1 MLHKI
6 IDNFDIDTYG
16 WFEPKDKTS
25 YDSDFILSH
34 CSDIWS
40 LWVKRETVFRFTNH
54 YHPENPLSLGM
65 RSWNFQNSTF
75 FHNHLNRLWPD
86 KERFMSLVRTYI
98 NQDKSVF
105 IDNETPHT
113 IFNPALDPE
122 NPKTITEGREA
133 RILVPSNF
141 INKDVATRVGDIYLL
156 SDACA
161 AYGLEESERLTQL
174 INGLDFNNFIALGPI
189 SRDYFLPPTNKLR
202 DPKSIIAA
210 CTLDIH
216 NAAVT
221 RAVRTAILS
230 KWPGWEELFT
240 AKDTVCLGDQ
250 PTIQAAVSRKSKAR
264 CELRRFCIALAWNL
278 NAPHDSRVEFP
289 SKFKTQYKLAIDHW
303 QTHIVPHLSTPGS
316 LIIPLHELVN
326 RLALTLNTEEEGDC
340 RSRTP
345 THGSDFTKVDT
356 RTIDKS
362 PIRSRRNHTTQ
373 EETVKPRALPTE
385 ESNNLDV
392 PPPAAIYNPCDWS
405 KQPTSTG
412 AKKYANISQE
422 FMDKVR
428 PDVAERISAASWFVP
443 HPPPLDP
450 GHLNGHLDESA
461 LTDLVAFHDPAV
473 FLSSPDTGRGEI
485 AVCVLIDASGSMSH
499 QYYYEVPADPPEYPG
514 QTVTIEEPQ
523 CRMQETMA
531 FLGGLKDGLARHSN
545 VSLMTFA
552 YHSFAAQKRSQSPEP
567 WLCPPDYINHSSS
580 EPLPVCAMV
589 PITSEE
595 DMLKLTPIGGTPT
608 ATAIYNAEQLLQAH
622 HPNSAHMIIVL
633 TDGSPCGS
641 VANPFH
647 EFKEG
652 ETFYPYFHE
661 SMEAVH
667 KVVKSITT
675 PVFCVAYGDCSEDLL
690 KKQYNPDHHFVVDR
704 PLDAVE
710 VACNLITGIGQ
721 SISR

>member
-16 WFEPKDKTS
+16 WFEPKAKES
-25 YDSDFILSH
+25 YDSNFILDH

-40 LWVKRETVFRFTNH
+40 LWVKQETIFRFTNH
-54 YHPENPLSLGM
+54 YSPENTLSLGM
-65 RSWNFQNSTF
+65 RSWNFQNSPF
-75 FHNHLNRLWPD
+75 FHNDFDRLWPD

-98 NQDKSVF
+98 SREHSIF
-105 IDNETPHT
+105 IDSTVPHT
-113 IFNPALDPE
+113 ALNPALDPA
-122 NPKTITEGREA
+122 NPKTITEQHKP

-174 INGLDFNNFIALGPI
+174 INGLDFTNFIELGPI
-189 SRDYFLPPTNKLR
+189 YNHYHLPPSNNLR

-221 RAVRTAILS
+221 RAVRTTILS

-250 PTIQAAVSRKSKAR
+250 PTMQSTVSRKSKAR

-278 NAPHDSRVEFP
+278 NAPHDSRVDFP
-289 SKFKTQYKLAIDHW
+289 SKFKTQYKFAIDYW
-303 QTHIVPHLSTPGS
+303 QTHIVPHLSTPGR
-316 LIIPLHELVN
+316 LITPLHELVN
-326 RLALTLNTEEEGDC
+326 RLALTLNTDEEADS

-345 THGSDFTKVDT
+345 INGSDFTKVDPNT
-356 RTIDKS
+356 LDKS

-405 KQPTSTG
+405 QQPRSYRNYP
-412 AKKYANISQE
+412 AISQN

-443 HPPPLDP
+443 QPPPLDP
-450 GHLNGHLDESA
+450 GHLNGQLDEAA
-461 LTDLVAFHDPAV
+461 LTDLVAFNDPAV
-473 FLSSPDTGRGEI
+473 FLSSPDMGRGQI
-485 AVCVLIDASGSMSH
+485 AVCVLIDASGSMSN
-499 QYYYEVPADPPEYPG
+499 QYSQDVPADPPEYPN
-514 QTVTIEEPQ
+514 QTVCVVEPQ

-545 VSLMTFA
+545 VSLMPFT
-552 YHSFAAQKRSQSPEP
+552 YNSCVPHKRSENVEP
-567 WLCPPDYINHSSS
+567 WLCPPDYINYSDSQTFA
-580 EPLPVCAMV
+580 VCAMIPV
-589 PITSEE
+589 TSEE
-595 DMLKLTPIGGTPT
+595 DMLKLAPSGGTPT
-608 ATAIYNAEQLLQAH
+608 ATAIHNAEQLLQAH

-633 TDGSPCGS
+633 TDGAPCGS
-641 VANPFH
+641 VTNPFR
-647 EFKEG
+647 EFKEDD
-652 ETFYPYFHE
+652 TFYDFHE
-661 SMEAVH
+661 STEAVH
-667 KVVKSITT
+667 KVVKSIST